1 MENFHHQY
9 QKGNDI
15 YIKNSEYQGTWLKNM
30 VDKEHGEKIFNII
43 LGQPLELFFS
53 LFPIPNF
60 TLVASQL
67 QISIMKIKIIISLT
81 KKLTEDTHNQQNYTK
96 EKGSWQKRIFQL
108 MNIVEHNLIP
118 DEGS

>member
-1 MENFHHQY
+1 M
-9 QKGNDI
+9 
-15 YIKNSEYQGTWLKNM
+15 
-30 VDKEHGEKIFNII
+30 DKEHGEKIFNII
-43 LGQPLELFFS
+43 LGQPLELFLT

-96 EKGSWQKRIFQL
+96 EKGS
-108 MNIVEHNLIP
+108 
-118 DEGS
+118 

>member
-1 MENFHHQY
+1 M
-9 QKGNDI
+9 
-15 YIKNSEYQGTWLKNM
+15 
-30 VDKEHGEKIFNII
+30 DKEHGEKIFNII

-81 KKLTEDTHNQQNYTK
+81 KKLTEN
-96 EKGSWQKRIFQL
+96 IFQL
-108 MNIVEHNLIP
+108 MNIVEHKLIP

>member
-1 MENFHHQY
+1 
-9 QKGNDI
+9 
-15 YIKNSEYQGTWLKNM
+15 M
-30 VDKEHGEKIFNII
+30 VKKIFNII
-43 LGQPLELFFS
+43 LGQPLELFLT